1 MFKKKKYKNPN
12 IYLIKQNKFLRDWE
26 GLYRNIKDPWNQN
39 YNFANDES
47 VMIVKSFINRFAKNK
62 KRIRLLDIGAGSG
75 SLKKIIDKKI
85 LYTGTDVHKHRKGVI
100 YDDITVFNERFIN
113 KYNILTCLKT
123 IYYVGDKIYTVLK
136 NLKKYLKKNGFLII
150 TYNLRKN
157 SFSNR
162 YLTDLKLR
170 HLLIKNF
177 KEIYTIEINRE
188 LFEKNSKHEKL
199 TLFIFQK

>member
-1 MFKKKKYKNPN
+1 
-12 IYLIKQNKFLRDWE
+12 
-26 GLYRNIKDPWNQN
+26 
-39 YNFANDES
+39 
-47 VMIVKSFINRFAKNK
+47 MIVKSFINRFAKSK

-85 LYTGTDVHKHRKGVI
+85 LYTGTDVHKNKNVVYHNVTI
-100 YDDITVFNERFIN
+100 FNKRFRN
-113 KYNILTCLKT
+113 KFDFLICLKT

-136 NLKKYLKKNGFLII
+136 NLKSYVKKNGFII
-150 TYNLRKN
+150 ISYNLKKN
-157 SFSNR
+157 SFSNK

-177 KEIYTIEINRE
+177 KEIFTIEINRE
-188 LFEKNSKHEKL
+188 LYEKNSKHEKL